1 MTIEIRKRFG
11 RALAIVLLTLVAAVF
26 VTARKI
32 RDYAADPSGEKDCA
46 PDPAPGGADIHPDR
60 VATVAPSPAVPW
72 KQRGGTLNDSSCL
85 NRTAVFGVVKVESPD
100 DVRNALRFARDQHLK
115 VSIAGV
121 RHSQGGQAFAKQA
134 VVLDMTTFNKMR
146 LDESRKVLTVQ
157 SGARWHDIQSFLH
170 PRFAVKAMQSTD
182 IFTVG
187 GSITVNA
194 HGMDHRAGSVGDS
207 VRAMR
212 VMLPDGTIQNV
223 SREENAELFSLVVGG
238 YGLFGVILDA
248 DLDVVDN
255 VVYQSDRRILRY
267 TEFPELFRRE
277 IDPDPRVALMYAH
290 LSTAPQSLL
299 DEMILYTYRTTDHPP
314 ATVPPLA
321 DVSSVKLRRVVFNLA
336 KLGGPAMRLKWW
348 SEKHLEPRLENC
360 DVSRNQALGAAEG
373 CFVSRNEPMHDS
385 VYYLKNSLPKET
397 DILHEYYVP
406 RDRFVSFVDGMRE
419 IMVRRDATLLNASI
433 RIVHQESNLLNY
445 APTDMFAVVLYL
457 NQTTDR
463 QGTERMATLTR
474 ELIDLTI
481 KEGGRFFLPYQLHYT
496 AEQLARAYPE
506 IDRFFDAKRR
516 YDPDLLLTNTFYEKY
531 SRPLLV
537 STASPRP

>member
-1 MTIEIRKRFG
+1 MTIEIRKRVG

-26 VTARKI
+26 VTARKL
-32 RDYAADPSGEKDCA
+32 RDYAADPIGEKDCGPNPAAGAGERADGA
-46 PDPAPGGADIHPDR
+46 PA
-60 VATVAPSPAVPW
+60 VMPSPIVPW

-85 NRTAVFGVVKVESPD
+85 NRTSVFGVVRVESTD
-100 DVRNALRFARDQHLK
+100 DVRSALRFAKEQHLK

-121 RHSQGGQAFAKQA
+121 RHSQGGQAFARHA

-170 PRFAVKAMQSTD
+170 PKFAVKAMQSTD

-212 VMLPDGTIQNV
+212 VMLPDGTIQEV
-223 SREENAELFSLVVGG
+223 SREQNPELFNLVVGG

-255 VVYQSDRRILRY
+255 AVYASERRILKY
-267 TEFPELFRRE
+267 TEFPELFKRE
-277 IDPDPRVALMYAH
+277 IDPDARYALMYAH

-321 DVSSVKLRRVVFNLA
+321 DVSSVKLRRVVFNLS

-348 SEKHLEPRLENC
+348 AEKHIEPRLETC
-360 DVSRNQALGAAEG
+360 EVGRNQAMGSAES

-385 VYYLKNSLPKET
+385 VFYLKNSLPGET

-406 RDRFVSFVDGMRE
+406 RDRFVSFVDGMRA
-419 IMVRRDATLLNASI
+419 IMVRRKAALLNASV
-433 RIVHQESNLLNY
+433 RIVHQEHNALNY
-445 APTDMFAVVLYL
+445 APADMFAIVLYL
-457 NQTTDR
+457 NQTTDKA
-463 QGTERMATLTR
+463 GNERMATLTGD
-474 ELIDLTI
+474 LIDLTI
-481 KEGGRFFLPYQLHYT
+481 AEGGRFFLPYQLHYT
-496 AEQLARAYPE
+496 AEQLERAYPE
-506 IDRFFDAKRR
+506 IRAFFAAKKR
-516 YDPDLLLTNTFYEKY
+516 YDPELLLTNSFYEKY
-531 SRPLLV
+531 SRMN
-537 STASPRP
+537 

>member
-1 MTIEIRKRFG
+1 MTIEMRRRFG
-11 RALAIVLLTLVAAVF
+11 RALAVVLLALTAALF

-32 RDYAADPSGEKDCA
+32 RSLAADPPGEKDCG
-46 PDPAPGGADIHPDR
+46 PDPASGGLDDHPNR
-60 VATVAPSPAVPW
+60 VAMVTPSPAVPW

-85 NRTAVFGVVKVESPD
+85 NRTSVFGVVRVESPD
-100 DVRNALRFARDQHLK
+100 DVRGALQFAREQHLK

-134 VVLDMTTFNKMR
+134 VVLDMTTFNRMR
-146 LDESRKVLTVQ
+146 LDESHKVLTVQ

-170 PRFAVKAMQSTD
+170 PKLAVKAMQSTD

-187 GSITVNA
+187 GSIAVNA

-212 VMLPDGTIQNV
+212 VMLPDGTIETV
-223 SREENAELFSLVVGG
+223 SRNENPELFNLVVGG
-238 YGLFGVILDA
+238 YGLFGIILDA

-255 VVYQSDRRILRY
+255 AIYQSDRRILRY
-267 TEFPELFRRE
+267 TEFPEVFSRE
-277 IDPDPRVALMYAH
+277 IDPDPRYALMYAH

-299 DEMILYTYRTTDHPP
+299 DEMILYTYRTVEAPA
-314 ATVPPLA
+314 ATVPPLT
-321 DVSSVKLRRVVFNLA
+321 DVTSVKLRRAVFNLA

-348 SEKHLEPRLENC
+348 AEKHLEPRLETC
-360 DVSRNQALGAAEG
+360 DVSRNQALSAAES

-385 VYYLKNSLPKET
+385 VSYLKNSLPAET

-433 RIVHQESNLLNY
+433 RIVHQEYNALNY
-445 APTDMFAVVLYL
+445 APTEMFAVVLYL
-457 NQTTDR
+457 NQKTDR
-463 QGTERMATLTR
+463 TGTERMTALTR
-474 ELIDLTI
+474 DLIDLTI
-481 KEGGRFFLPYQLHYT
+481 REGGRFFLPYQLHYT
-496 AEQLARAYPE
+496 PEQLERAYPE
-506 IDRFFDAKRR
+506 VRAFFDAKKR
-516 YDPDLLLTNTFYEKY
+516 YDPDLLLTNTFFEKY
-531 SRPLLV
+531 SRMN
-537 STASPRP
+537 